1 MITRIARKELIEMM
15 RDGRFR
21 WMAGIVATLLLI
33 ALVTGWKH
41 YSAFEREKAEVAKAE
56 RNRWLKQERKGPHS
70 AAHYGV
76 YAFKPQ
82 TPLASMD
89 NGIEPFVG
97 VSVWLEAHKQN
108 NMVFRPADDAT
119 AAQRFGEM
127 TSATVMQI
135 LLPLFII
142 LLCFGAFAFE
152 REQGTLR
159 QLLASGVRMRDLA
172 LGKILGISTALAIL
186 LVPAVITG
194 VGVITLATSA
204 GGTTFLRFFLGCV
217 AYLLYLA
224 VFVFLSLGVS
234 AMVRSSR
241 VALVALLCF
250 WIINCLVTPRAMA
263 DFASYMHPTPSAL
276 EWRMALEEDLGDPHG
291 AEELEKLK
299 AELLEKYGVERVEDL
314 PVNWSGIS
322 IQAGEEHSAEI
333 FDKHYRYLF
342 GILRN
347 QNKFAQ
353 LGGILAPMLSIRALS
368 MALSGT
374 DFEHHRHFVEAS
386 EAHRRVIQKILNEDL
401 AANPDRNGERY
412 TAGPEIWAKIPDFR
426 YEFPTA
432 GWALQHYGTAVL
444 LLLFWCFVSFVAA
457 LRASQTLKP

>member
-1 MITRIARKELIEMM
+1 
-15 RDGRFR
+15 
-21 WMAGIVATLLLI
+21 
-33 ALVTGWKH
+33 
-41 YSAFEREKAEVAKAE
+41 
-56 RNRWLKQERKGPHS
+56 
-70 AAHYGV
+70 
-76 YAFKPQ
+76 
-82 TPLASMD
+82 
-89 NGIEPFVG
+89 
-97 VSVWLEAHKQN
+97 
-108 NMVFRPADDAT
+108 
-119 AAQRFGEM
+119 
-127 TSATVMQI
+127 
-135 LLPLFII
+135 
-142 LLCFGAFAFE
+142 
-152 REQGTLR
+152 
-159 QLLASGVRMRDLA
+159 
-172 LGKILGISTALAIL
+172 
-186 LVPAVITG
+186 
-194 VGVITLATSA
+194 
-204 GGTTFLRFFLGCV
+204 
-217 AYLLYLA
+217 
-224 VFVFLSLGVS
+224 
-234 AMVRSSR
+234 
-241 VALVALLCF
+241 
-250 WIINCLVTPRAMA
+250 
-263 DFASYMHPTPSAL
+263 
-276 EWRMALEEDLGDPHG
+276 
-291 AEELEKLK
+291 
-299 AELLEKYGVERVEDL
+299 VERVEDL

-412 TAGPEIWAKIPDFR
+412 TAGPELWAKIPDFR